1 MDRRYISEHQ
11 GNSNSQTRPMQLEGV
26 SREQQQLIEHF
37 EKLGVEDQKK
47 VIQDTIHEM
56 MVDHLTYFQTA
67 KDLTELPFRDPE
79 GKNYL
84 ERRDVTQE
92 KLTKHNYTEV
102 KRVKEESSKM
112 IQELIADIEK
122 ELIDAARKQDALE
135 KKEYNM
141 EARVMKELEDAR
153 KLAQHQ
159 THELERKLAQA
170 LDKDVK
176 VTDIEVL
183 TLSTHLDAGK

>member
-1 MDRRYISEHQ
+1 MHIESTSSVNNQ
-11 GNSNSQTRPMQLEGV
+11 AQLD
-26 SREQQQLIEHF
+26 HF
-37 EKLGVEDQKK
+37 ASLGVEDQKR

-84 ERRDVTQE
+84 EKRGVTQE
-92 KLTKHNYTEV
+92 ILTKHNYQEV

-112 IQELIADIEK
+112 IQELIGEVER
-122 ELIDAARKQDALE
+122 ELIQAARRQDALE

-159 THELERKLAQA
+159 TLELEKKLAQA